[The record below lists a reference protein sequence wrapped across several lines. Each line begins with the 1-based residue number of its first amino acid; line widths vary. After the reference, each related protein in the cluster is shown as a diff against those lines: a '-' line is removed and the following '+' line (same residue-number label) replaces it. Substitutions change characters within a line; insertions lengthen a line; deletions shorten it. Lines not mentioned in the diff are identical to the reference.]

1 MKCVKCGKKLL
12 LDKEEL
18 ELLKKLGYWETLL
31 CLSCAGKTG
40 G

>member
-1 MKCVKCGKKLL
+1 MKCTKCGKKLL

-18 ELLKKLGYWETLL
+18 ELLKKLGYETLL